1 MHPTGYRQKSV
12 PIKSFIIGG
21 EKIKLNTW
29 MVGKR
34 IPHRSGRGGGRKRL
48 SEESYVNKSR
58 YRQKGGDRTWSKRH
72 DSSRCLEGKN
82 SIELWK
88 HVGYYEDILMYKKA
102 REVVGNPNGGVE

>member
-12 PIKSFIIGG
+12 PIKSFIIGE
-21 EKIKLNTW
+21 EKIKSNTW

-72 DSSRCLEGKN
+72 DSSRCLEGEKG
-82 SIELWK
+82 IELWK